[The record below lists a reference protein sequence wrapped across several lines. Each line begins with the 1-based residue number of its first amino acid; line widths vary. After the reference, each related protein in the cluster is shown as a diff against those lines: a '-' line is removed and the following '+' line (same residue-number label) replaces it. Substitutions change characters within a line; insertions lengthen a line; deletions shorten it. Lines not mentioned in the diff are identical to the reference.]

1 MPTTASRGEDRSH
14 PCLEARRTGPCVR
27 GQPGGRTES
36 LGEGRREPTAATPRA
51 AGRRRRL

>member
-36 LGEGRREPTAATPRA
+36 LGEGRREPTAATPRE